1 MMAGSQSHTSPSNIE
16 IRYENARSVESDR
29 AHRIKCLEIAASVS
43 RSGDADHISDL
54 ARRFW
59 SFVREGE

>member
-1 MMAGSQSHTSPSNIE
+1 MGCSQSHTSPSNVQIH
-16 IRYENARSVESDR
+16 YENSRSVESDR
-29 AHRIKCLEIAASVS
+29 AQRVKCLEIAANVS
-43 RSGDADHISDL
+43 NTGDADHISDL

>member
-1 MMAGSQSHTSPSNIE
+1 MEVRQSHTSPSNVQ
-16 IRYENARSVESDR
+16 IRYENSRSVESDR
-29 AHRIKCLEIAASVS
+29 AHRIKCLEIAVSVS

-59 SFVREGE
+59 SFIREGE

>member
-1 MMAGSQSHTSPSNIE
+1 MMKGHKHTGPNNIQ
-16 IRYENARSVESDR
+16 IQYENAKSVESDR
-29 AHRIKCLEIAASVS
+29 DQRIRCLEIAAKVS
-43 RSGDADHISDL
+43 RSGDADHISGL